1 MKFPKILFLIIS
13 VVLISCNKKE
23 DNSFKEIAPKD
34 FAEKIKTTENPQILD
49 VRTPEEFE
57 SEHIDNATNVNWNG
71 DNFAEKVASYDKT
84 KPVFVYCLSGG
95 RSKKAAN
102 HLAELGFKNIIEL
115 DGGYMA
121 WEKANPK
128 TNAVWS
134 GMTQEDYN
142 KLMVSDKTVVI
153 DFYAEWCGPCK
164 KMAPYLDKMSK
175 EMADKVI
182 IHRIDADKNKSLFNA
197 LGYQGLPVVIV
208 VKNGKQTFF
217 KNEFV
222 SEEDLRKAL

>member
-1 MKFPKILFLIIS
+1 MINLKSIIATAIITLS
-13 VVLISCNKKE
+13 ISCT
-23 DNSFKEIAPKD
+23 NSQNFKSVDAGEFKATIT
-34 FAEKIKTTENPQILD
+34 KTDDAQILD
-49 VRTPEEFE
+49 VRTPGEYANGK
-57 SEHIDNATNVNWNG
+57 IADAKNVDWNG
-71 DNFAEKVASYDKT
+71 DSFDTQVANLDKS

-102 HLAELGFKNIIEL
+102 HLVELGFKNIIEL

-128 TNAVWS
+128 TNGVWS
-134 GMTQEDYN
+134 GMTQDDYN
-142 KLMVSDKTVVI
+142 KLMISDKTVVI

-164 KMAPYLDKMSK
+164 KMGPYLDKISK
-175 EMADKVI
+175 EMTDKVI

-197 LGYQGLPVVIV
+197 LGYQGLPVIIVI
-208 VKNGKQTFF
+208 KNGKQTFF

-222 SEEDLRKAL
+222 SEEELRKAL

>member
-1 MKFPKILFLIIS
+1 MKKLKTIIAIAIITLS
-13 VVLISCNKKE
+13 ISCT
-23 DNSFKEIAPKD
+23 NSQNYKSVDVAEFKTAIT
-34 FAEKIKTTENPQILD
+34 KIDDAQILD
-49 VRTPEEFE
+49 VRTPGEYANGK
-57 SEHIDNATNVNWNG
+57 IADAKNVDWNG
-71 DNFAEKVASYDKT
+71 DSFDAQVANLDKT

-95 RSKKAAN
+95 RSKRAAN
-102 HLAELGFKNIIEL
+102 HLVELGFKNIIEL

-128 TNAVWS
+128 TDTVWT
-134 GMTQEDYN
+134 GMTQEEYN
-142 KLMVSDKTVVI
+142 KLLVSDKTVVI

-164 KMAPYLDKMSK
+164 KMAPYLDKLSK

-182 IHRIDADKNKSLFNA
+182 IHRIDFDKNKSIFNA
-197 LGYQGLPVVIV
+197 LGYEGLPVIMVI
-208 VKNGKQTFF
+208 KNGKQTFF